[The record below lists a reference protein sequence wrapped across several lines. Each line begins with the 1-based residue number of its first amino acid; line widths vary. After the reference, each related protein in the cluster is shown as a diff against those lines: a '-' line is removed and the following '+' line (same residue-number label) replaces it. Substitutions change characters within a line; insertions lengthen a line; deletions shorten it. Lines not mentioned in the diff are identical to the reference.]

1 MSDHPRYRDDIG
13 AYLLGALSDPERQA
27 FERHLTGCSECQ
39 EELERLRPAAEAL
52 PGSVVQLE
60 PPPGLKTRLMAEV
73 ERDAAAVGAEP
84 GRAGAAPAVGA
95 EARRTGRVD
104 AARRRSGLF
113 RGLRVPRPAFVA
125 AALLLGLAIGFG
137 VAQLDRDDETRTVSV
152 TVAKAMPEAGGTL
165 EIADDRATLSLHDMP
180 DLGGARV
187 YQVWL
192 QHGDRMVPARTFEVG
207 QRGSRRVELPDVR
220 DADGVY
226 VTREA
231 RGGAQV
237 PSEEPIVSV
246 RL

>member
-1 MSDHPRYRDDIG
+1 MSDHARFRDDIG
-13 AYLLGALSDPERQA
+13 AYLLGALNDLEWQA
-27 FERHLTGCSECQ
+27 FERHLAGCGDCQ
-39 EELERLRPAAEAL
+39 EELERLRPAADAL
-52 PGSVVQLE
+52 PGSVQQME
-60 PPPGLKTRLMAEV
+60 PPPRLKASLMEVV
-73 ERDAAAVGAEP
+73 EREAEAAEQPAARDRRRRPGFMSRAARQRFMRPALVGA
-84 GRAGAAPAVGA
+84 VLLI
-95 EARRTGRVD
+95 
-104 AARRRSGLF
+104 GL
-113 RGLRVPRPAFVA
+113 V
-125 AALLLGLAIGFG
+125 IGFA
-137 VAQLDRDDETRTVSV
+137 VAQFGGDETRTVAA
-152 TVAKAMPEAGGTL
+152 TVDRAMPEAGGSL
-165 EIADDRATLSLHDMP
+165 RIDDDRATLRLHDMP
-180 DLGGARV
+180 ELGGARV

>member
-13 AYLLGALSDPERQA
+13 AYLLGALNDLERQA
-27 FERHLTGCSECQ
+27 FERHLRGCDECQ

-73 ERDAAAVGAEP
+73 ERDA
-84 GRAGAAPAVGA
+84 RPAR
-95 EARRTGRVD
+95 ARRP
-104 AARRRSGLF
+104 LF
-113 RGLRVPRPAFVA
+113 RVPRLAFAA
-125 AALLLGLAIGFG
+125 AALVIGLAVGLA
-137 VAQLDRDDETRTVSV
+137 VAQLGADDTRTVTA
-152 TVAKAMPEAGGTL
+152 TVAQAMPDAGGTL
-165 EIADDRATLSLHDMP
+165 EIEGDSATLRLHDMP
-180 DLGGARV
+180 ELATTRV

-192 QHGDRMVPARTFEVG
+192 QHGDRLVPARTFEVG
-207 QRGSRRVELPDVR
+207 SRGRGDVELANVD

-237 PSEEPIVSV
+237 PSEDPIVSV
-246 RL
+246 PL